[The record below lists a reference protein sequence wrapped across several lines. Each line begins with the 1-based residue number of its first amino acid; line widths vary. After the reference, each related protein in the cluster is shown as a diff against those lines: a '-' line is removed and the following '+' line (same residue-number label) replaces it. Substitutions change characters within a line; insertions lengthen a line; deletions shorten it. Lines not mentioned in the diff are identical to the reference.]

1 VITIDGNSLTTEQ
14 VIRVARSGEK
24 VKIHQKN
31 KELVDKN
38 AEVVEGFVEEGKI
51 VYGITTGIGSFAD
64 VAIPRAHVRELQ
76 KNLLMSHSS
85 GTGPYIQDDQV
96 RAMMLLRINALIKG
110 YSGIRWETLQRL
122 LYFLNEN
129 ILPCVPQKGSVGAS
143 GDLVPLAHMSA
154 PLIGLGQL
162 KHKGTIVDAA
172 DLHSKLGLKPITLE
186 AKEGLA
192 LINGT
197 QLMAAVGVLNAY
209 DSLILCKT
217 ADIASACSI
226 EALRG
231 TDVPFDARVHMLR
244 PHPGQSIVADNIK
257 RMLEASQILPSH
269 SECDKVQ
276 DAYSLR
282 CIPQVHGATRD
293 TVDHASVVL
302 ETEINS
308 VTDNPIVFTETQDSI
323 SCGNFHGQP
332 VAFVLDFLGIGIS
345 ELANISERRIERLV
359 DPALSNLPP
368 FLTPEGGL
376 NTGYMITQY
385 AAAALVSENKVLS
398 HPASVDSIP
407 TSANQE
413 DHVSMGAIAAFK
425 GADIVL
431 NVRNVLAIELLC
443 AAQGLDFIAEEPG
456 KGVAAAHKI
465 IRQHIPTLTQ
475 DRVMSY
481 DMEKMSELVF
491 NQTIIDAIEKE
502 IGLLL

>member
-1 VITIDGNSLTTEQ
+1 MITIDGNSLTIEQ
-14 VIRVARSGEK
+14 VLQVARNKEK

-31 KELVDKN
+31 KELVDKS
-38 AEVVEGFVEEGKI
+38 AAVVEGFVKKGQV

-64 VAIPRAHVRELQ
+64 VLIPEDHVRELQ

-85 GTGPYIQDDQV
+85 GTGPLMGDDQV

-110 YSGIRWETLQRL
+110 YSGIRWETLQRFL
-122 LYFLNEN
+122 HFLNHD
-129 ILPCVPQKGSVGAS
+129 ILPQVPQKGSVGAS

-154 PLIGLGQL
+154 PLIGLGQV
-162 KHKGTIVDAA
+162 KYNGKIWEAG
-172 DLHSKLGLKPITLE
+172 DLHSVLDLKPIILE

-197 QLMAAVGVLNAY
+197 QLMSAVGVLNAY

-231 TDVPFDARVHMLR
+231 TDAPFDSRVHMLR

-257 RMLEASQILPSH
+257 RLLEASEILPSH
-269 SECDKVQ
+269 SECGKVQ

-293 TVDHASVVL
+293 TVDYASVVL

-308 VTDNPIVFTETQDSI
+308 VTDNPIVFTETEDSI

-332 VAFVLDFLGIGIS
+332 IAFVLDFLGIGVA

-359 DPALSNLPP
+359 DPAFSNLPP

-425 GADIVL
+425 GADIIR
-431 NVRNVLAIELLC
+431 NVRDVLAIELLC
-443 AAQGLDFIAEEPG
+443 AAQGLDFIAEKPG
-456 KGVAAAHKI
+456 KGVAAAHRI
-465 IRQHIPTLTQ
+465 IREHIPMLTQ

-481 DMEKMSELVF
+481 DMQKMSELVF
-491 NQTIIDAIEKE
+491 NQTLISAVETE
-502 IGLLL
+502 IGSLL

>member
-1 VITIDGNSLTTEQ
+1 LITIDGNSLTIEQ
-14 VIRVARSGEK
+14 VIQVARNKEK

-31 KELVDKN
+31 KELIDRN
-38 AEVVEGFVEEGKI
+38 AAVVEDFVKEGQV

-64 VAIPRAHVRELQ
+64 VLIPREHVRELQ

-85 GTGPYIQDDQV
+85 GTGPMIQDDQV

-110 YSGIRWETLQRL
+110 YSGIRWKTLQRL
-122 LYFLNEN
+122 LHFLNID
-129 ILPCVPQKGSVGAS
+129 ILPRVPQKGSVGAS

-154 PLIGLGQL
+154 PLIGLGQM
-162 KHKGTIVDAA
+162 KYKDKIWDAA

-197 QLMAAVGVLNAY
+197 QLMSAVGVLNAY

-231 TDVPFDARVHMLR
+231 TDVPFDSRVHMLR

-257 RMLEASQILPSH
+257 RLLEASRILPSH
-269 SECDKVQ
+269 SECDKIQ

-293 TVDHASVVL
+293 TVDYASVVL

-308 VTDNPIVFTETQDSI
+308 VTDNPIVFTETRDSI

-332 VAFVLDFLGIGIS
+332 IAFVLDFLGIGVS

-413 DHVSMGAIAAFK
+413 DHVSMGAFSAFK
-425 GADIVL
+425 AANIIQ

-443 AAQGLDFIAEEPG
+443 AAQGLDFIAEKPG
-456 KGVAAAHKI
+456 DGVAAAHKI
-465 IRQHIPTLTQ
+465 IREHIPTLTQ

-481 DMEKMSELVF
+481 DMEKMAELVF
-491 NQTIIDAIEKE
+491 SEALVDATETE
-502 IGLLL
+502 IGPLL

>member
-1 VITIDGNSLTTEQ
+1 MIDIDGNSLTIEQ
-14 VIRVARSGEK
+14 VIRVARNKEK
-24 VKIHQKN
+24 VRIHKKN

-38 AEVVEGFVEEGKI
+38 AAVVEGFVREGQV

-64 VAIPRAHVRELQ
+64 VLIPREHVRELQ

-85 GTGPYIQDDQV
+85 GTGPSMEEDQV
-96 RAMMLLRINALIKG
+96 RAMMLCRINALIKG

-122 LYFLNEN
+122 LHFLNHD
-129 ILPCVPQKGSVGAS
+129 ILPLVPQKGSVGAS

-154 PLIGLGQL
+154 PLIGLGRL
-162 KHKGTIVDAA
+162 KYQGQIWDAS
-172 DLHSKLGLKPITLE
+172 DFHSKMGLKPITLE

-197 QLMAAVGVLNAY
+197 QLMSAVGVLNAY
-209 DSLILCKT
+209 DSSILCKT

-231 TDVPFDARVHMLR
+231 TDVPFDERVHALR
-244 PHPGQSIVADNIK
+244 PHPGQSIVAANIK
-257 RMLEASQILPSH
+257 RLLEESKILPSH
-269 SECDKVQ
+269 KDCEKVQ

-293 TVDHASVVL
+293 TVDYASIVL

-308 VTDNPIVFTETQDSI
+308 VTDNPLIFTETKDSI

-332 VAFVLDFLGIGIS
+332 IALVLDFLGIGIA

-425 GADIVL
+425 GADIVQ
-431 NVRNVLAIELLC
+431 NARNVLAIELLC
-443 AAQGLDFIAEEPG
+443 AAQGLDFIAEKPG
-456 KGVAAAHKI
+456 RGVAAAHKI
-465 IRQHIPTLTQ
+465 IREHIPTLTQ
-475 DRVMSY
+475 DRVMSI
-481 DMEKMSELVF
+481 DMEKMAELVF
-491 NQTIIDAIEKE
+491 SETIIHAVEAE
-502 IGLLL
+502 IGNLL

>member
-1 VITIDGNSLTTEQ
+1 VIDIDGNSLTIEQ
-14 VIRVARSGEK
+14 VIRVARNKEK
-24 VKIHQKN
+24 VRIHKKN

-38 AEVVEGFVEEGKI
+38 AAVVEGFVKDGQV

-64 VAIPRAHVRELQ
+64 VLIPREHVRELQ

-85 GTGPYIQDDQV
+85 GIGPFMQNDQV
-96 RAMMLLRINALIKG
+96 RAMMLCRINALIKG

-122 LYFLNEN
+122 LHFLNHD
-129 ILPCVPQKGSVGAS
+129 ILPLVPQKGSVGAS

-162 KHKGTIVDAA
+162 KYKGKIWDAG
-172 DLHSKLGLKPITLE
+172 DLHTKLGFTPITLE

-197 QLMAAVGVLNAY
+197 QLMSAVGVLNAY
-209 DSLILCKT
+209 DSQVLCKT

-231 TDVPFDARVHMLR
+231 TDVPFDARAHVLR
-244 PHPGQSIVADNIK
+244 PHPGQNIVADNI
-257 RMLEASQILPSH
+257 RRLLEGSKILLSH
-269 SECDKVQ
+269 RDCEKVQ

-293 TVDHASVVL
+293 TVDYASVVL

-308 VTDNPIVFTETQDSI
+308 VTDNPIVFTETKDSI

-332 VAFVLDFLGIGIS
+332 IALALDFLGIGIA
-345 ELANISERRIERLV
+345 ELADISERRIERLV

-425 GADIVL
+425 GADIVQ

-443 AAQGLDFIAEEPG
+443 AAQGLDFIAERPG
-456 KGVAAAHKI
+456 RGVAAAHKI
-465 IRQHIPTLTQ
+465 IREHISTLTQ
-475 DRVMSY
+475 DRVMSI
-481 DMEKMSELVF
+481 DLEKMAELVF
-491 NQTIIDAIEKE
+491 NETIIHAVEAE
-502 IGLLL
+502 IGNLL

>member
-1 VITIDGNSLTTEQ
+1 MITIDGNSLTIEQ
-14 VIRVARSGEK
+14 VLQVARNKEK
-24 VKIHQKN
+24 VKIHKKN

-38 AEVVEGFVEEGKI
+38 AAVVEDFVKDGQV

-64 VAIPRAHVRELQ
+64 VLIPREHVRELQ

-85 GTGPYIQDDQV
+85 GTGPFIEDDQV

-122 LYFLNEN
+122 LHFMNN
-129 ILPCVPQKGSVGAS
+129 DILPRVPQKGSVGAS

-154 PLIGLGQL
+154 PLIGLGL
-162 KHKGTIVDAA
+162 VKYKGEIWDAA
-172 DLHSKLGLKPITLE
+172 DLLSKLGLKPITLE

-197 QLMAAVGVLNAY
+197 QLMSAVGVLNAY

-231 TDVPFDARVHMLR
+231 TDVPFDSRVHMLR

-257 RMLEASQILPSH
+257 RLLEASQILPSH

-293 TVDHASVVL
+293 TVDYASVVL

-308 VTDNPIVFTETQDSI
+308 VTDNPIVFTETKDSI

-332 VAFVLDFLGIGIS
+332 IAFVLDFLGIGIS

-385 AAAALVSENKVLS
+385 TAAALVSENKVLS

-425 GADIVL
+425 GADIVQ
-431 NVRNVLAIELLC
+431 NVRDVLAIELLC
-443 AAQGLDFIAEEPG
+443 AAQGLDFIAEKPG
-456 KGVAAAHKI
+456 KGVEVAQKI
-465 IRQHIPTLTQ
+465 IREHIPTLTQ

-481 DMEKMSELVF
+481 DIEKMAELIF
-491 NQTIIDAIEKE
+491 DQTVISAIETE
-502 IGLLL
+502 IGPLL